1 MRDRRTSVTCTPGS
15 LLCRPCAF
23 SVLELVLI
31 LAIIA
36 VVAAIAAPRYASSL
50 ANYRCEAAAQR
61 IIRDLGVA
69 RAEAK
74 ASSTSITV
82 IFDVANN
89 RYDIPGVTSLES
101 ASAPASLT
109 LSDAPYYAQLLNTT
123 FSSDQV
129 TFDGY
134 GLPDSGGTVVVG
146 VGGVTRN
153 VVLDGQTGLADS
165 G

>member
-1 MRDRRTSVTCTPGS
+1 MNRGG
-15 LLCRPCAF
+15 F
-23 SVLELVLI
+23 SILELVLI

-36 VVAAIAAPRYASSL
+36 VVAAIATPRYASSL
-50 ANYRCEAAAQR
+50 SNYRCEAAAQR

-69 RAEAK
+69 RAEAR
-74 ASSTSITV
+74 SGSTNITV
-82 IFDVANN
+82 TFNVNSNNYGIAGVA
-89 RYDIPGVTSLES
+89 SLES
-101 ASAPASLT
+101 ASASASLT
-109 LSDAPYYAQLLNTT
+109 LSDAPYYAQLLSAA
-123 FSSDQV
+123 FGGDEVV

-153 VVLDGQTGLADS
+153 VVLDGQSGLADI

>member
-1 MRDRRTSVTCTPGS
+1 MVRMSRGG
-15 LLCRPCAF
+15 F
-23 SVLELVLI
+23 SILELVLI

-69 RAEAK
+69 RAEAR
-74 ASSTSITV
+74 SGSTNITV
-82 IFDVANN
+82 TFDAASNNYGIAGVA
-89 RYDIPGVTSLES
+89 SLES
-101 ASAPASLT
+101 ASAPASVT
-109 LSDAPYYAQLLNTT
+109 LSDAPYYAQLVSAA
-123 FSSDQV
+123 FGGDEVV

-153 VVLDGQTGLADS
+153 VVLDGQSGLADI

>member
-1 MRDRRTSVTCTPGS
+1 MNLSCGSSRVPLIRR
-15 LLCRPCAF
+15 AF
-23 SVLELVLI
+23 SLLELVLI

-50 ANYRCEAAAQR
+50 ANYRVEAAAQR

-69 RAEAK
+69 RAEAR
-74 ASSTSITV
+74 SGSTNITV
-82 IFDVANN
+82 TFDVANN
-89 RYDIPGVTSLES
+89 KYAIAGVAGLES
-101 ASAPASLT
+101 SASPAGLT
-109 LSDAPYYAQLLNTT
+109 LSDAPYYAQLLNAS
-123 FSSDQV
+123 FGIDEIV
-129 TFDGY
+129 VFDGY

-153 VVLDGQTGLADS
+153 IVLDGQTGLADI

>member
-1 MRDRRTSVTCTPGS
+1 MVRMSRGG
-15 LLCRPCAF
+15 F
-23 SVLELVLI
+23 SILELVLI

-69 RAEAK
+69 RAEAR
-74 ASSTSITV
+74 SGSTNITV
-82 IFDVANN
+82 TFDAANN
-89 RYDIPGVTSLES
+89 KYAIAGVASLES
-101 ASAPASLT
+101 SALTAGLT
-109 LSDAPYYAQLLNTT
+109 LSDAPYYAQLLNAS
-123 FSSDQV
+123 FGLDEIV

-134 GLPDSGGTVVVG
+134 GVPDTGGTVVVG
-146 VGGVTRN
+146 VGGVTRTIG
-153 VVLDGQTGLADS
+153 LDTQTGLADI

>member
-1 MRDRRTSVTCTPGS
+1 MNLSCGSSSVPLIRR
-15 LLCRPCAF
+15 AF
-23 SVLELVLI
+23 SLLELVLI
-31 LAIIA
+31 LAIVA

-69 RAEAK
+69 RAEAR
-74 ASSTSITV
+74 SGSTNITV
-82 IFDVANN
+82 TFDVANN
-89 RYDIPGVTSLES
+89 KYAIAGVASLENS
-101 ASAPASLT
+101 ALTAGLT
-109 LSDAPYYAQLLNTT
+109 LADAPYYAQLLNAS
-123 FSSDQV
+123 FGIDEIV
-129 TFDGY
+129 VFDGY

-153 VVLDGQTGLADS
+153 VVLDGQSGLADI